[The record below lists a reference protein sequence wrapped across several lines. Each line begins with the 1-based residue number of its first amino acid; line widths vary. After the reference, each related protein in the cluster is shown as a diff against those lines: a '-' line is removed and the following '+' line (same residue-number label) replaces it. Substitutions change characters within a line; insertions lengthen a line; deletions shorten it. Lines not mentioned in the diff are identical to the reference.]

1 MYVCVQIDS
10 DGRSWRSGATVE
22 RRLLK
27 QWMVRTNRYARD
39 MLDGL
44 EQLRNNWHSIVDV
57 QKNWIG
63 PCDYYAFYM
72 PVFVCLVMGIW
83 RG

>member
-1 MYVCVQIDS
+1 VYVCLQIDS
-10 DGRSWRSGATVE
+10 DGRSWRSGAVVE

-27 QWMVRTNRYARD
+27 QWMVRTNRFARD

-63 PCDYYAFYM
+63 PCDYYSFYM
-72 PVFVCLVMGIW
+72 PVFVRLLCLWGI
-83 RG
+83 